1 MSELMTTI
9 MGEVEDAPE
18 AAERLRSAFKRAQ
31 AISEKVKP
39 FVKPIR
45 PATTST
51 AGTWQRETLDKP
63 ASKAKH

>member
-1 MSELMTTI
+1 MNKLTRTI
-9 MGEVEDAPE
+9 SGEVEDAPE
-18 AAERLRSAFKRAQ
+18 AAERLRSAFKRTE